1 MTWIGEADISSLN
14 RVLRYK
20 LAYSW
25 SKGKIKCLVAGK
37 QVEQNFESFEIKT
50 GLTHF
55 NSKIDHKI

>member
-37 QVEQNFESFEIKT
+37 QVEQNFENFEIKT
-50 GLTHF
+50 V
-55 NSKIDHKI
+55 